1 MTCDEQQCMSFSFR
15 EGGHGREG
23 DPSML
28 HRFLTGTAFSVYQGH
43 YRYVSA
49 IIIIIVIVHFY
60 ETRKH
65 SIKLKYYYSASQLS
79 VYCVWTGTTHA
90 P

>member
-1 MTCDEQQCMSFSFR
+1 MLRSISD
-15 EGGHGREG
+15 GHSLLRV
-23 DPSML
+23 P
-28 HRFLTGTAFSVYQGH
+28 GH

-79 VYCVWTGTTHA
+79 VYYVGTGTTHA